1 MTANTHSK
9 QHKVR
14 GYRAIAQFSG
24 LGGPFMTGTRVAEFV
39 RMRQKA
45 YRLARLNALTEAL
58 TWSEFPAATAAQI
71 RLAVAQAHGFRRAT
85 VVPLC

>member
-24 LGGPFMTGTRVAEFV
+24 LGGPFMTGIRVAEFV
-39 RMRQKA
+39 RTRQKA
-45 YRLARLNALTEAL
+45 YRLAVERLNG
-58 TWSEFPAATAAQI
+58 
-71 RLAVAQAHGFRRAT
+71 GFRFH
-85 VVPLC
+85 VVSTRSQENAE